1 MYKGGGNLMQEI
13 VAMTIDY
20 GVGVALAFGLAFIL
34 YKVFSWNRE
43 DARDREERDRETIT
57 RLSEIVSTNS
67 KALLQNSEVMQE
79 IAKEIGDIGD
89 QIEEMKTDVQEI
101 KIRQKNRDKE

>member
-67 KALLQNSEVMQE
+67 KALLQNAETM
-79 IAKEIGDIGD
+79 KEISREISEIGD
-89 QIEEMKTDVQEI
+89 QIETVKEDVQTI
-101 KIRQKNRDKE
+101 KIRQEQHKE

>member
-1 MYKGGGNLMQEI
+1 MQEI

-43 DARDREERDRETIT
+43 DARDREQRDRETIT

-67 KALLQNSEVMQE
+67 KALLQNAETM
-79 IAKEIGDIGD
+79 KEISREISEIGD
-89 QIEEMKTDVQEI
+89 QIETVKEDVQTI
-101 KIRQKNRDKE
+101 KIRQEQHKE

>member
-1 MYKGGGNLMQEI
+1 MQEI

-43 DARDREERDRETIT
+43 DAREREERDRVTIT

-67 KALLQNSEVMQE
+67 KALLQNAETM
-79 IAKEIGDIGD
+79 KEISREISEIGD
-89 QIEEMKTDVQEI
+89 QIETVKEDVQTI
-101 KIRQKNRDKE
+101 KIRQEQHKE

>member
-1 MYKGGGNLMQEI
+1 MQEI

-43 DARDREERDRETIT
+43 DARDREQRDRETIT

-67 KALLQNSEVMQE
+67 KALLQNAETM
-79 IAKEIGDIGD
+79 KEISKEISEIGD
-89 QIEEMKTDVQEI
+89 QIECVKEDVQTI
-101 KIRQKNRDKE
+101 KIRQEQHKE

>member
-1 MYKGGGNLMQEI
+1 MKGGDNIMQEI

-43 DARDREERDRETIT
+43 DAREREERDRVTIT

-67 KALLQNSEVMQE
+67 KALLQNAETM
-79 IAKEIGDIGD
+79 KEISREISEIGD
-89 QIEEMKTDVQEI
+89 QIETVKEDVQTI
-101 KIRQKNRDKE
+101 KIRQEQHKE

>member
-1 MYKGGGNLMQEI
+1 MKGGDNIMQEI

-43 DARDREERDRETIT
+43 DSRDREERDRETIT

-67 KALLQNSEVMQE
+67 KALLQNAETM
-79 IAKEIGDIGD
+79 KEISREISEIGD
-89 QIEEMKTDVQEI
+89 QIETVKEDVQTI
-101 KIRQKNRDKE
+101 KIRQEQHKE